1 MKKIIAYLKEHLKED
16 FSWGYYGAIATFL
29 TFSLIFNY
37 YHDFE
42 DSVIDS
48 YHGKSIRILYY
59 FLFYGFA
66 YYSAVLIMVFFKKDK
81 ALLLNSTFWIKSAA
95 VLTVLALDAAFH
107 YHEILINQELSYQLH
122 YWAKKVSKNLVNIFT
137 TIIPLWIVY
146 KALDHKLESFYGLT
160 LKGFDYKPYVFLLL
174 VMVPLLIAASF
185 IDNFNNFYPIYK
197 ANPAPNYLGLAEW
210 IPAII
215 YELAY
220 GWNFLTIELVFRGF
234 MILGMASLMGR
245 NVVVPM
251 VVTYCFL
258 HFGKPEGEAISSIF
272 GGYILGV
279 IAYESRSIFGGVII
293 HVGVAWLM
301 ELFAWLQQVL
311 FKS

>member
-1 MKKIIAYLKEHLKED
+1 MKKILHYLKGHLRED
-16 FSWGYYGAIATFL
+16 FSPGYYSAIALFL

-37 YHDFE
+37 YFDFE

-48 YHGKSIRILYY
+48 YHGSSIRILYY

-66 YYSAVLIMVFFKKDK
+66 YYSAVLIMVSFKKDRS
-81 ALLLNSTFWIKSAA
+81 LLSNRVFWIKSAS
-95 VLTVLALDAAFH
+95 VLAILALDAAFH
-107 YHEILINQELSYQLH
+107 YHEILVNQELSYQLH
-122 YWAKKVSKNLVNIFT
+122 YWAKKVGKNLINIFT
-137 TIIPLWIVY
+137 TIIPLWIIY
-146 KALDHKLESFYGLT
+146 KALDQKLESFYGLT

-174 VMVPLLIAASF
+174 IMVPLLIAASF
-185 IDNFNNFYPIYK
+185 IDNFSNFYPIYK
-197 ANPAPNYLGLAEW
+197 ANPAPYYLGVPEW
-210 IPAII
+210 VPAII

-234 MILGMASLMGR
+234 MILGLASLMGR
-245 NVVVPM
+245 NVVIPM

-279 IAYESRSIFGGVII
+279 IAYESRSILGGVII

>member
-1 MKKIIAYLKEHLKED
+1 MKKILKYLKNHLRED
-16 FSWGYYGAIATFL
+16 FSWGYYGAIGVFL
-29 TFSLIFNY
+29 TFCLFFNY
-37 YHDFE
+37 YFDFE
-42 DSVIDS
+42 DSIIDS
-48 YHGKSIRILYY
+48 YHGNSIRILFY

-66 YYSAVLIMVFFKKDK
+66 YYSAVLIMVFFKQDK
-81 ALLLNSTFWIKSAA
+81 SLLRNRIFWIKSAS
-95 VLTVLALDAAFH
+95 VLAILALDAAFH
-107 YHEILINQELSYQLH
+107 YHEIIINQELNYQLH
-122 YWAKKVSKNLVNIFT
+122 YWAKKVTKNLINILT
-137 TIIPLWIVY
+137 TIIPLWVIY
-146 KALDHKLESFYGLT
+146 KVLDRKLESFYGLT
-160 LKGFDYKPYVFLLL
+160 LKGFDYKPYVSLLL
-174 VMVPLLIAASF
+174 IMMPLLIAASF
-185 IDNFNNFYPIYK
+185 IDNFSNFYPIYK
-197 ANPAPNYLGLAEW
+197 ANPAPRYLDLPEW
-210 IPAII
+210 VPAII

-234 MILGMASLMGR
+234 MILGLASLMGR
-245 NVVVPM
+245 NVVIPM

-311 FKS
+311 AKT